1 MNETIVT
8 LTGVV
13 ATVPEYKEHDGTP
26 LLSFRL
32 VASERRRDA
41 RTGEWNN
48 GAQTWV
54 TVTCWRGLA
63 ANAKDS
69 IQAKDRI
76 IVKGR
81 LRTEE
86 WVGQDGN
93 RRLTVAVTADALGP
107 DLNWGT
113 TTFERSRAA
122 EQAEQE
128 AVVARLEAQVADAP
142 VYLPADLEPAD
153 RPAHPGP
160 SYAGLP
166 PRDPDEEDDD
176 LDEDEDE
183 PVGEEAEGR
192 LLVGAGKR

>member
-32 VASERRRDA
+32 VASERRRDV
-41 RTGEWNN
+41 RTGEWGN

-69 IQAKDRI
+69 IQAKDRV
-76 IVKGR
+76 IVRGR

-86 WVGQDGN
+86 WMGQDGH
-93 RRLTVAVTADALGP
+93 RRLNVAVTADAVGP

-122 EQAEQE
+122 EQAETE
-128 AVVARLEAQVADAP
+128 AAVARLEAQVAEMP
-142 VYLPADLEPAD
+142 LHLPADVDGVVTPV
-153 RPAHPGP
+153 RPV
-160 SYAGLP
+160 SAGLP
-166 PRDPDEEDDD
+166 PRDPDEDDD
-176 LDEDEDE
+176 LDTELDDE
-183 PVGEEAEGR
+183 PESGEEAGGR
-192 LLVGAGKR
+192 LLVGAGRR

>member
-26 LLSFRL
+26 LVSFRL
-32 VASERRRDA
+32 VASERRRDV
-41 RTGEWNN
+41 RTGEWAN

-63 ANAKDS
+63 ANVKDS
-69 IQAKDRI
+69 VHAKDRV
-76 IVKGR
+76 IVRGR

-86 WVGQDGN
+86 WVGQDGQ

-113 TTFERSRAA
+113 TTFARSRAA
-122 EQAEQE
+122 EQAESD
-128 AVVARLEAQVADAP
+128 AVVARLEAQVAELP
-142 VYLPADLEPAD
+142 VELPADLDGVVQPL
-153 RPAHPGP
+153 RPT
-160 SYAGLP
+160 YAGLP
-166 PRDPDEEDDD
+166 PREPDEEDDD
-176 LDEDEDE
+176 LDEELDDE
-183 PVGEEAEGR
+183 PVEEGAGGR
-192 LLVGAGKR
+192 LLVGAGRG